1 MVDYSP
7 THLDLSHSK
16 GSLCLHGI
24 TWLCVIV
31 LAASPY
37 FKLIVC
43 IAGGRGACSVGCHQH
58 AKEEAIIH
66 VAELIQAL
74 ISNVFVLSEACWNV
88 DCELFGYC
96 CFLEMFQF
104 VELGYGSLYML
115 TQRDACGVMMTTQSM
130 KFTNM
135 TLCG

>member
-1 MVDYSP
+1 M
-7 THLDLSHSK
+7 
-16 GSLCLHGI
+16 
-24 TWLCVIV
+24 
-31 LAASPY
+31 ASPGCVLL
-37 FKLIVC
+37 FLPHRPILSLLFVSS
-43 IAGGRGACSVGCHQH
+43 RGPCSAGCHQH
-58 AKEEAIIH
+58 AEEEAITVVH
-66 VAELIQAL
+66 VTELFQAL
-74 ISNVFVLSEACWNV
+74 IFSVFVLSEACWNV
-88 DCELFGYC
+88 DCELFGFC